1 MGTRPNRPHENLA
14 EGDTLWALLQDR
26 VRLSPD
32 APMWID
38 EHDRRLTFAEYLMWT
53 ERVAA
58 GLYNLGIREGT
69 AVSWQ
74 LPNKLETAVFSMAL
88 SRLGALQNPII
99 ALYREREVGAL
110 LRISEA
116 RWFATPGVWRG
127 FDYTAMGEQLAAA
140 LDHPC
145 DVLDCSVSLPE
156 GDPAVLP
163 PAPTDGDVV
172 RWLYSTSG
180 TTSLPKAVRHTDGTL
195 IAGGFGMAAATD
207 FTPAEVGCVPF
218 PYAHIGGPDN
228 LIMQLRIGFGA
239 LLLEAF
245 VPDAAIEV
253 MRRYGV
259 TTLGGS
265 TAHYQ
270 AFLQAQR
277 RTPGEPILPS
287 LRTLVGGGAP
297 KPPELFWQLKR
308 EIGVEIRHGYGMTE
322 CPMIAV
328 GAPGDTD
335 EELANTDGRPVLGC
349 EVRIL
354 DGDDQPVAADVDGDI
369 VVRGP
374 MLMRGYTDA
383 SANAAS
389 FLPDGFFRTG
399 DRGHLRVTGHVI
411 LTGRRKDMIIRKG
424 ENLSPREIEDVLAA
438 HPSIGAVAVIGL
450 PDAERGERICAVV
463 ELRLGAAS
471 IGLRDVRQICRDA
484 GLMMQKTPEQ
494 LEIVEVLPRNPTMK
508 ILKRELVERFR
519 N

>member
-1 MGTRPNRPHENLA
+1 MGTRPHRPLEQLA
-14 EGDTLWALLQDR
+14 NGETLWALLQHR

-32 APMWID
+32 SPMWID
-38 EHDRRLTFAEYLMWT
+38 EHDRRLTFAEFSMWT

-58 GLYNLGIREGT
+58 GFYNLGIREGV

-88 SRLGALQNPII
+88 SRLGAVQNPII

-127 FDYTAMGEQLAAA
+127 FDYTAMGEQLAAV
-140 LDHPC
+140 LDHRC
-145 DVLDCSVSLPE
+145 EVLDCSVSLPE

-163 PAPTDGDVV
+163 SVSTDGNVV

-207 FTPAEVGCVPF
+207 FTQAEVGCVPF

-297 KPPELFWQLKR
+297 KPPELFWQVKQ
-308 EIGVEIRHGYGMTE
+308 EMGVEIRHGYGMTE

-349 EVRIL
+349 EIRIL
-354 DGDDQPVAADVDGDI
+354 DGDDQPVASGVDGDI

-374 MLMRGYTDA
+374 MLMKGYTDA
-383 SANAAS
+383 SANASS
-389 FLPDGFFRTG
+389 FLADGFFRTG
-399 DRGHLRVTGHVI
+399 DRGHLRATGHVV
-411 LTGRRKDMIIRKG
+411 LTGRSKDMIIRKG

-450 PDAERGERICAVV
+450 PDTERGERICAVI
-463 ELRLGAAS
+463 ELRLGAAT
-471 IGLRDVRQICRDA
+471 LRLQDVRQICRDA
-484 GLMMQKTPEQ
+484 GLMIQKTPEQ
-494 LEIVEVLPRNPTMK
+494 LEIVDALPRNPTMK
-508 ILKRELVERFR
+508 ILKRELVERFA

>member
-1 MGTRPNRPHENLA
+1 MGTRPQGPLDDLA
-14 EGDTLWALLQDR
+14 NGDTLWALLQHR

-38 EHDRRLTFAEYLMWT
+38 EHDRRLTFAEYFMWT

-88 SRLGALQNPII
+88 SRLGAVQNPII

-116 RWFATPGVWRG
+116 RWFATPGLWRG
-127 FDYTAMGEQLAAA
+127 FDYAAMGEQLAAG
-140 LDHPC
+140 LDHRC

-163 PAPTDGDVV
+163 SAPIDGNVV

-245 VPDAAIEV
+245 VPDDAIAV

-270 AFLQAQR
+270 AFLQAQSR
-277 RTPGEPILPS
+277 SPGEPILPS

-297 KPPELFWQLKR
+297 KPPELFWRAKQ

-349 EVRIL
+349 EIRIL
-354 DGDDQPVAADVDGDI
+354 DGDDRLVASGVDGDI

-374 MLMRGYTDA
+374 MLMKGYTDA

-389 FLPDGFFRTG
+389 FLSDGFFRTG
-399 DRGHLRVTGHVI
+399 DRGQ
-411 LTGRRKDMIIRKG
+411 
-424 ENLSPREIEDVLAA
+424 P
-438 HPSIGAVAVIGL
+438 VA
-450 PDAERGERICAVV
+450 
-463 ELRLGAAS
+463 S
-471 IGLRDVRQICRDA
+471 RD
-484 GLMMQKTPEQ
+484 
-494 LEIVEVLPRNPTMK
+494 
-508 ILKRELVERFR
+508 
-519 N
+519 